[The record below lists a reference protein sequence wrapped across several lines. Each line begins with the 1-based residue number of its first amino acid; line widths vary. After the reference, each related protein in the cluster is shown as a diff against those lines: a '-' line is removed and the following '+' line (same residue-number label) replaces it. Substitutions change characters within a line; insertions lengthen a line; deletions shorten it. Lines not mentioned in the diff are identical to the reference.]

1 MQVIN
6 KEFNIDLLSILGEYN
21 DRCLENEMSERCSL
35 QSNGGENN
43 ENYSNCPNDYS
54 NECQNQ
60 YQDECQNEYP
70 NQCMNDYQNDGGQ
83 YDSGQ
88 FENYVQKQYT
98 PEAKGP
104 EILYKSS
111 KELYKAVAKECGI
124 TCKMSDQ
131 CRCYECQSRYF
142 DCEYDQVSFHLIE
155 LNFFC

>member
-1 MQVIN
+1 MV
-6 KEFNIDLLSILGEYN
+6 LGEYN

-88 FENYVQKQYT
+88 YDSGQYDNEQFENFVQKQYT

-142 DCEYDQVSFHLIE
+142 DCEYDQVSFTIYLIKTF
-155 LNFFC
+155 LLKL